1 MEQPTLMLD
10 DQTDP
15 VTKQMLINVVKR
27 KQILE
32 QYKKKHHFA
41 MYCTIFLTLGYFIYL
56 YITVVKPYS
65 YSFSSMFTAYVS
77 NTVNLYLLIITM
89 GTYGLMNVFRQ
100 KRDKSE
106 KEFHALRC
114 EIIDKSKELWKKEES
129 WNNRHRV
136 FEMMKKT
143 YNINLYHE
151 NK

>member
-1 MEQPTLMLD
+1 MMLD
-10 DQTDP
+10 EQTDP

-27 KQILE
+27 KKVLE
-32 QYKKKHHFA
+32 QYNKKHHVA
-41 MYCTIFLTLGYFIYL
+41 MYSTMFLTLVYFIYL

-77 NTVNLYLLIITM
+77 NSVNLYLLFITL
-89 GTYGLMNVFRQ
+89 GTYGLMNIFRQ
-100 KRDKSE
+100 KKDKAE

-143 YNINLYHE
+143 YSINLYHE